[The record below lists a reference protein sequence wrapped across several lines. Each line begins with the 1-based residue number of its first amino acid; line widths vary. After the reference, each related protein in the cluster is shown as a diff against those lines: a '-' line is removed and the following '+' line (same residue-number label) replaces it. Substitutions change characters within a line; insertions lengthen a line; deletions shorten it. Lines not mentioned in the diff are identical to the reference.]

1 MKPPPIRQQLQ
12 GLPTTRYYNFLNT
25 FRQCFPRF
33 LCGESR
39 IVCLRR
45 TKVRFSMAQLL
56 QLNIWNEKS
65 VQ

>member
-1 MKPPPIRQQLQ
+1 MRAKPSKIVPLFMQCGIYFFILHLLLQ
-12 GLPTTRYYNFLNT
+12 FS
-25 FRQCFPRF
+25 F